1 MVIDNKILDD
11 LSAQA
16 KANPRLR
23 QAMDLRNSPEDLSQ
37 RMLNALESGTIMPI
51 HRHLGSSETCVCI
64 RGHFEELFYDEDGNL
79 THTIDMVPGGVVL
92 NIEKGQWH
100 SLRCL
105 ESGTVLQEAKDGKYE
120 PLQDCD
126 VLQMFDAYYE
136 YCF

>member
-51 HRHLGSSETCVCI
+51 HLCSSETCVCI
-64 RGHFEELFYDEDGNL
+64 RGHFEELFYDESGNL
-79 THTIDMVPGGVVL
+79 MHTIDMVPGGVRPV
-92 NIEKGQWH
+92 
-100 SLRCL
+100 R
-105 ESGTVLQEAKDGKYE
+105 
-120 PLQDCD
+120 
-126 VLQMFDAYYE
+126 
-136 YCF
+136 